1 MKRTLGFKMVAGGM
15 IVVLI
20 PLVVIGLISIMKS
33 GEEIGKLARERAR
46 LGATSLAEMVDVTLR
61 EKIKSVTFLSTDPA
75 VEMALAA
82 GDFNGG
88 TGSRNEALW
97 KKLGSVFEAVFVM
110 DASGAVRSDFGDG
123 RFSGSNMEGKDYFVN
138 AKNGKASIGSPV
150 KSERTGNP
158 ISVVCVPLYGEY
170 KEFVGAVGAVLKLD
184 EIADR
189 IVSVKIGETGYAF
202 MTDKEGIM
210 IAHPNREL
218 VLKTDTRNIKGMKK
232 ITDRMLAGETGI
244 ETYTFQDVDK
254 IAGFAPV
261 ALTGWSIITTID
273 RNELLQAAT
282 SLRNRLIVIVL
293 VFLVLTSVV
302 IFLFSRKITRPI
314 VKSVDEL
321 KDASEQI
328 SSASSQVASAS
339 MSLSEGASEQ
349 ASSLEE
355 SSSALE
361 EMTSMTR
368 QNAANARQAD
378 GLMKQANQVV
388 QKANGS
394 MEDLIR
400 SMEEISTSSNETSKI
415 IKTIDEIA
423 FQTNL
428 LALNAAV
435 EAARAGEAGS
445 GFAVV
450 AEEVRN
456 LALRAA
462 EAAKNTAGLIEETV
476 KKIKDGSELVTE
488 TNQAFMEV
496 SENTSKVG
504 SLVSEIAEASDEQAH
519 GIDQISKA
527 VAEMDQVT
535 QKTAANAEESASA
548 SEEMSGQADQ
558 MKLISH
564 ELASIVGLSSNGDR
578 RKMTNAVLPDD
589 RTGRNVHRPLL
600 PAGGKGGSAS
610 PDGKEPRMKPHEII
624 PLKRSDLR
632 NV

>member
-1 MKRTLGFKMVAGGM
+1 MKRTLGFKMVAGG
-15 IVVLI
+15 IVTVLI
-20 PLVVIGLISIMKS
+20 PLVVVGFISTIKS
-33 GEEIGKLARERAR
+33 GQEIGKLAEERAR

-61 EKIKSVTFLSTDPA
+61 EEIKSVLFLSSDPA
-75 VEMALAA
+75 VEEAVSGKA
-82 GDFNGG
+82 FGG
-88 TGSRNEALW
+88 GAEERRETFR
-97 KKLGSVFEAVFVM
+97 KKLGSAYEAVFVM
-110 DASGAVRSDFGDG
+110 DASGAVRSDFGGG
-123 RFSGSNMEGKDYFVN
+123 RFSGTNPGEMDFFADV
-138 AKNGKASIGSPV
+138 KNGKASIGSPV
-150 KSERTGNP
+150 KSEETGNP
-158 ISVVCVPLYGEY
+158 VSMVCVPLYGEN
-170 KEFVGAVGAVLKLD
+170 KEFIGAVGAVLKLD
-184 EIADR
+184 GIADR
-189 IVSVKIGETGYAF
+189 VASVKIGETGYAF
-202 MTDKEGIM
+202 MTDKKGIM
-210 IAHPNREL
+210 IAHPRKEL
-218 VLKTDTRNIKGMKK
+218 VLKTDTRDIKGMKK

-254 IAGFAPV
+254 VAGFAPV
-261 ALTGWSIITTID
+261 GLTGWSIVTTID
-273 RNELLQAAT
+273 RDELFQAAI

-293 VFLVLTSVV
+293 VFLVLTSVG
-302 IFLFSRKITRPI
+302 IFLFSRRIARPI
-314 VKSVDEL
+314 LKSVDEL

-368 QNAANARQAD
+368 QNAENARQAD
-378 GLMKQANQVV
+378 RLMKQANHVV

-400 SMEEISTSSNETSKI
+400 SMQEISTSSNETSKI

-435 EAARAGEAGS
+435 EAARAGEAGA

-462 EAAKNTAGLIEETV
+462 DAAKNTAGLIEETV
-476 KKIKDGSELVTE
+476 EKIKDGSKLVAE
-488 TNQAFMEV
+488 TNQSFMEV

-504 SLVSEIAEASDEQAH
+504 SLVSEIAEASNEQAH

-527 VAEMDQVT
+527 VTEMDKVT
-535 QKTAANAEESASA
+535 QKTAAHAEESASA
-548 SEEMSGQADQ
+548 SEEMSGQAEQ
-558 MKLISH
+558 MKLISRD
-564 ELASIVGLSSNGDR
+564 LASIVGLSSNGDK
-578 RKMTNAVLPDD
+578 RKITNAPSSSD
-589 RTGRNVHRPLL
+589 RPGRMAPRPQLSST
-600 PAGGKGGSAS
+600 GKGGDVPLS
-610 PDGKEPRMKPHEII
+610 GKESRIKPCEIVTSR
-624 PLKRSDLR
+624 KD
-632 NV
+632 